1 MHSGIR
7 YWFNECKRFRLGC
20 PFRLVAFAF
29 KAYSIFDIQS
39 NFLSFSVPNVN
50 AQLEMWTIFERLQMN
65 SEIDTN
71 LAKWKNCPIFIYVN
85 LQREFGE
92 NWSRSW
98 ISIGIGNKS
107 NFHHSNFIHNLYS
120 IDVEELL
127 LANFYHWYFYWNCF
141 GFLNY
146 LLIGGCL
153 AVLIAGENGENSVF
167 IFLMCLPILDF
178 LYFLYDFNFICYKF
192 SLAQNVFCFVVVG
205 LLFVDFE
212 NDVKKI
218 AKIADKGR

>member
-1 MHSGIR
+1 M
-7 YWFNECKRFRLGC
+7 
-20 PFRLVAFAF
+20 
-29 KAYSIFDIQS
+29 
-39 NFLSFSVPNVN
+39 
-50 AQLEMWTIFERLQMN
+50 
-65 SEIDTN
+65 
-71 LAKWKNCPIFIYVN
+71 
-85 LQREFGE
+85 
-92 NWSRSW
+92 
-98 ISIGIGNKS
+98 
-107 NFHHSNFIHNLYS
+107 
-120 IDVEELL
+120 
-127 LANFYHWYFYWNCF
+127 
-141 GFLNY
+141 
-146 LLIGGCL
+146 